1 MIVIIRETY
10 EINGAETIAD
20 DDKMLWL
27 NEKHTEEGV
36 THKNLTFITRRYFS
50 NYEKHNYD

>member
-36 THKNLTFITRRYFS
+36 THKNLTFITRR
-50 NYEKHNYD
+50 